1 MQTAEREALKE
12 RHRFREWAGKS
23 ATPLDRAVRKFAFTG
38 DELPGLRL
46 DRVDRREEA
55 QPPRL
60 TAFWRRAATQAVV
73 RIDVFECASVNAAH
87 EYLIDALNE
96 FESAGIGRR
105 TDLTLG
111 DVAFGTDSVALF
123 ARANLVVLVRK
134 AAPQPEPVT
143 PIAQTIDTV
152 ILRRLQAG

>member
-1 MQTAEREALKE
+1 
-12 RHRFREWAGKS
+12 
-23 ATPLDRAVRKFAFTG
+23 
-38 DELPGLRL
+38 
-46 DRVDRREEA
+46 
-55 QPPRL
+55 
-60 TAFWRRAATQAVV
+60 V
-73 RIDVFECASVNAAH
+73 RIDVFECASVDAAH

-105 TDLTLG
+105 TDVTLG

-123 ARANLVVLVRK
+123 ARANLVVFVRK
-134 AAPQPEPVT
+134 ATPQTEPVT